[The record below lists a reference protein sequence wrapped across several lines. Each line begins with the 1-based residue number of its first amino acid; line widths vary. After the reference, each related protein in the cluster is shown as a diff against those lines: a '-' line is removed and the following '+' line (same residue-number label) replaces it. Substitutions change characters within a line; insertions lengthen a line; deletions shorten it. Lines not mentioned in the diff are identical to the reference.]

1 MIKWLFFF
9 TNGRFVF
16 EVVHVGTFPKMIG
29 LKK

>member
-1 MIKWLFFF
+1 MVVFF